1 MAYNEEDFLQ
11 LSGLQ
16 HFRFCRRRWALI
28 HIEHQWAENY
38 RTIDGAILHE
48 NAHDTDLQERRGDR
62 FITRGVSV
70 YSAELGVSGQCDV
83 LEYHRGSVGI
93 PLSGKEG
100 LWQPYPVEYKRGR
113 PREDTGDTLQ
123 LCAQAM
129 CLESMLCCD
138 IPEGAL
144 YYGEIRRRERVSFT
158 PELRA
163 GVPGAAGGNARAVP
177 SGLYPQ
183 GQAHQILQCLLL
195 EGAVPAQAD
204 EKQSRLRVSPGG
216 HGGITMKQLLN
227 TLFVTSE
234 DIYLSLEGENVLANR
249 DKTVVARYPLHT
261 LQAIVSF
268 SYAGASPALMG
279 KCAEAGIGLAF
290 CSPHGRF
297 LARTCGES
305 SGNVLLRREQYRIA
319 DDPAR
324 SCEIARTMIFGKL
337 SNGAAS
343 IQRTLRDHAPRVAD
357 CGLEKAAANLR
368 AMLPQVLAAADLDSL
383 RGIEGAA
390 ATAYFDVLDHML
402 LSRKEAFF
410 FRGRSRRPPLDRV
423 NAMLSFAYS
432 LLAHDCASALE
443 SVGLDSYAG
452 FLHRDRPGRQSLALD
467 LMEELRPCMADR
479 FVLTLV
485 NNRMLRPEDF
495 QMQDSGAVL
504 LSDDGR
510 RKFLKTWQE
519 RKQDTLTHPY
529 LGEKLSWGMIPY
541 AQALLLARC
550 LRGDLDGYP
559 PFLWK

>member
-1 MAYNEEDFLQ
+1 
-11 LSGLQ
+11 
-16 HFRFCRRRWALI
+16 
-28 HIEHQWAENY
+28 
-38 RTIDGAILHE
+38 
-48 NAHDTDLQERRGDR
+48 
-62 FITRGVSV
+62 
-70 YSAELGVSGQCDV
+70 
-83 LEYHRGSVGI
+83 
-93 PLSGKEG
+93 
-100 LWQPYPVEYKRGR
+100 
-113 PREDTGDTLQ
+113 
-123 LCAQAM
+123 
-129 CLESMLCCD
+129 
-138 IPEGAL
+138 
-144 YYGEIRRRERVSFT
+144 
-158 PELRA
+158 
-163 GVPGAAGGNARAVP
+163 
-177 SGLYPQ
+177 
-183 GQAHQILQCLLL
+183 
-195 EGAVPAQAD
+195 
-204 EKQSRLRVSPGG
+204 
-216 HGGITMKQLLN
+216 MKQLLN

-410 FRGRSRRPPLDRV
+410 FHGRSRRPPLDRV

-443 SVGLDSYAG
+443 SVGLDSYVG

-467 LMEELRPCMADR
+467 LMEELRPCLADR
-479 FVLTLV
+479 FVLTLI
-485 NNRMLRPEDF
+485 NNRVVHRDDF
-495 QMQDSGAVL
+495 QFRENGAVYLTDSG
-504 LSDDGR
+504 
-510 RKFLKTWQE
+510 RKVFLTHWQE
-519 RKQDTLTHPY
+519 RKKAELTHPY
-529 LGEKLSWGMIPY
+529 LGEKIPWGLVPY
-541 AQALLLARC
+541 VQALLLART
-550 LRGDLDGYP
+550 LRDDLEEYP

>member
-1 MAYNEEDFLQ
+1 
-11 LSGLQ
+11 
-16 HFRFCRRRWALI
+16 
-28 HIEHQWAENY
+28 
-38 RTIDGAILHE
+38 
-48 NAHDTDLQERRGDR
+48 
-62 FITRGVSV
+62 
-70 YSAELGVSGQCDV
+70 
-83 LEYHRGSVGI
+83 
-93 PLSGKEG
+93 
-100 LWQPYPVEYKRGR
+100 
-113 PREDTGDTLQ
+113 
-123 LCAQAM
+123 
-129 CLESMLCCD
+129 
-138 IPEGAL
+138 
-144 YYGEIRRRERVSFT
+144 
-158 PELRA
+158 
-163 GVPGAAGGNARAVP
+163 
-177 SGLYPQ
+177 
-183 GQAHQILQCLLL
+183 
-195 EGAVPAQAD
+195 
-204 EKQSRLRVSPGG
+204 
-216 HGGITMKQLLN
+216 MKQLLN

-368 AMLPQVLAAADLDSL
+368 AML
-383 RGIEGAA
+383 
-390 ATAYFDVLDHML
+390 
-402 LSRKEAFF
+402 
-410 FRGRSRRPPLDRV
+410 
-423 NAMLSFAYS
+423 SFAYS

-443 SVGLDSYAG
+443 SVGLDSYVG